1 MKLPEPVSKV
11 VRPGV
16 HRFRR
21 ATAKHR
27 MLPTFIIIGAQRA
40 GTTTLFFYLRSHPD
54 IEGPKPADSSVS
66 WPKEL
71 HFFDEYFAK
80 GVDWYRA
87 FFPLERSRA
96 RARSEGHDLI
106 TGEATPYYLFHPLVP
121 ERVATTVPD
130 VRLIVL
136 LRDPIERAY
145 SHYQL
150 MVRTGREKLSF
161 EEAVEAEPKR
171 LAGAEDLLALKEQ
184 RGPSGARKHHH
195 HRHRAYVGRSMYAE
209 QIERWLQHF
218 PREQLLAIRAED
230 FSADIPGVY
239 SQALDFLGARAWAP
253 KRFRARNI
261 GGYAPIDPGLRA
273 RLEDRFAESNDRLAE
288 LLGWKETWGSADQHG
303 RSLHSRR

>member
-1 MKLPEPVSKV
+1 MKLPEPASKV
-11 VRPGV
+11 LRPGV

-21 ATAKHR
+21 VTARHR

-54 IEGPKPADSSVS
+54 IEGPKPADSSVA

-71 HFFDEYFAK
+71 HFFDEHFAK

-87 FFPLERSRA
+87 FFPLERSRSRA
-96 RARSEGHDLI
+96 RAEGHDLI

-161 EEAVEAEPKR
+161 EKAVEVEPQR

-209 QIERWLQHF
+209 QIDRWLQHF

-239 SQALDFLGARAWAP
+239 RQALDFLGARPWAP
-253 KRFRARNI
+253 KTFRARNI
-261 GGYAPIDPGLRA
+261 GGYAPIDPELRA
-273 RLEDRFAESNDRLAE
+273 RLEDRFAESNGRLAE
-288 LLGWKETWGSADQHG
+288 LLGWKDTWGSADPHG

>member
-1 MKLPEPVSKV
+1 MKLPEPASKV
-11 VRPGV
+11 LRPGV

-21 ATAKHR
+21 VTARHR

-71 HFFDEYFAK
+71 HFFDEHFAK

-96 RARSEGHDLI
+96 RARAEGHDLI

-145 SHYQL
+145 SRAGMIPRCTPDTETSTVWRNFH
-150 MVRTGREKLSF
+150 TGRYFSIVRW
-161 EEAVEAEPKR
+161 EAT
-171 LAGAEDLLALKEQ
+171 
-184 RGPSGARKHHH
+184 S
-195 HRHRAYVGRSMYAE
+195 S
-209 QIERWLQHF
+209 
-218 PREQLLAIRAED
+218 
-230 FSADIPGVY
+230 
-239 SQALDFLGARAWAP
+239 
-253 KRFRARNI
+253 
-261 GGYAPIDPGLRA
+261 
-273 RLEDRFAESNDRLAE
+273 
-288 LLGWKETWGSADQHG
+288 
-303 RSLHSRR
+303 